1 MVGKLLVCDG
11 MVIGWTCLMFV
22 QESLSLW
29 LMQLELSVP
38 FRIIKYEREFWLL
51 QNDLIQ
57 DV

>member
-1 MVGKLLVCDG
+1 MVGKLLVCDE